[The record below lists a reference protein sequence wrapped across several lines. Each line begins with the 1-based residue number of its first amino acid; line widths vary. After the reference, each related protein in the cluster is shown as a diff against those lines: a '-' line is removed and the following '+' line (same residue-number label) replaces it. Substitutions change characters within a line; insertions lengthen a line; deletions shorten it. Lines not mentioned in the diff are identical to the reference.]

1 MENLYKN
8 EISKILEGLGKEL
21 DISRTQYEVVVK
33 SYETVGSWL
42 ADETSPLKEFSPKI
56 IPQGSFMLGTLIKP
70 ICEDDDIDVDLV
82 CRLNKKPD
90 SWSQKDLKQ
99 SIGNRLKEHGTY
111 DYMLKEYDD
120 KEYYE
125 EGGRRCWTL
134 KYADAAGYHMD
145 ILPSFANDGLTI
157 LLEKTFSAGNGLDTD
172 NLAMRITDREKDG
185 YDTDKDV
192 ENWLKSNPFGYAK
205 WFFEKAL
212 LSTERM
218 FSLNESVDPI
228 RVFES
233 EKLPLQRVV
242 QLLKRHR
249 DIMFA
254 SEEYDTENKPISIII
269 TTLAS
274 RAYDKSENI
283 IDAYTNIVMKM
294 RSLIEERENPETGK
308 LEKWVA
314 NPVNMPSE
322 DNAGENFAD
331 KWSYEKQKEDY
342 FYLWLE
348 KLEEDLEI
356 LRNSQGVGL
365 QNLNES
371 MSDLYGK
378 TVTNKTFA
386 NYGKVS
392 TMERNVGRRKMATE
406 TGFLGAVGSKVPEH
420 NFEGNNGK

>member
-8 EISKILEGLGKEL
+8 EISKILEELGKEL
-21 DISRTQYEVVVK
+21 DISRTQYEEVVK

-42 ADETSPLKEFSPKI
+42 ADDTSSLKEFSPKI
-56 IPQGSFMLGTLIKP
+56 VPQGSFMLGTLIKP

-90 SWSQKDLKQ
+90 SWSQRHLKQ
-99 SIGNRLKEHGTY
+99 AIGDRLKEHGTY

-120 KEYYE
+120 RDYYE

-157 LLEKTFSAGNGLDTD
+157 LLEKTFSTGSDLDTD

-212 LSTERM
+212 LSTKRM

-228 RVFES
+228 RIFES

-249 DIMFA
+249 DIMF
-254 SEEYDTENKPISIII
+254 SSDKYDSENKPISIII

-283 IDAYTNIVMKM
+283 IDAYTNIVRKM
-294 RSLIEERENPETGK
+294 RGLIEERENPETGK

-314 NPVNMPSE
+314 NPVNMP
-322 DNAGENFAD
+322 NADYVGENFAD
-331 KWSYEKQKEDY
+331 KWSYVKQKEDY
-342 FYLWLE
+342 FYLWLD
-348 KLEEDLEI
+348 KLEEDLKT
-356 LRNSQGVGL
+356 LRNSQGIGL
-365 QNLNES
+365 QFLNES
-371 MSDLYGK
+371 MTDMYGK

-386 NYGKVS
+386 NYAKIS
-392 TMERNVGRRKMATE
+392 TIERHEGTRKMANK
-406 TGFLGAVGSKVPEH
+406 TGFLGAVGSNVPEH
-420 NFEGNNGK
+420 NFEGNNGE

>member
-1 MENLYKN
+1 MENVYKN

-21 DISRTQYEVVVK
+21 DISRTQYEEVVK

-42 ADETSPLKEFSPKI
+42 ADETSSLKEFSPKI

-90 SWSQKDLKQ
+90 SWSQRDLKQ

-120 KEYYE
+120 EEYYE

-145 ILPSFANDGLTI
+145 ILPSFANEGLTI
-157 LLEKTFSAGNGLDTD
+157 LLEKSFGTESGLDTD
-172 NLAMRITDREKDG
+172 NLAMRITDREKDD
-185 YDTDKDV
+185 YDTDNDV

-212 LSTERM
+212 LSTDRM
-218 FSLNESVDPI
+218 FSLNDSVDPI

-254 SEEYDTENKPISIII
+254 SEEYDSENKPISIII

-294 RSLIEERENPETGK
+294 RGLIEERENPETGK

-322 DNAGENFAD
+322 DNIGENFAD
-331 KWSYEKQKEDY
+331 KWSYVEQKEDY
-342 FYLWLE
+342 FYLWLQ
-348 KLEEDLEI
+348 KLEDDLKI
-356 LRNSQGVGL
+356 LRDSQGLGL
-365 QNLNES
+365 QILNES
-371 MSDLYGK
+371 MASMYGK
-378 TVTNKTFA
+378 IVINKAFA

-392 TMERNVGRRKMATE
+392 TVERNLGRRKMATQ
-406 TGFLGAVGSKVPEH
+406 TGFLGSLGSKVPEH